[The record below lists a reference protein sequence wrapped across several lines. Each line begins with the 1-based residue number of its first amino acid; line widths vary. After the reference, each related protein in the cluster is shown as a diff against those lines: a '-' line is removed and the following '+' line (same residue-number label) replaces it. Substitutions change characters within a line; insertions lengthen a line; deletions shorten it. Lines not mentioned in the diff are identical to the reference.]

1 MKQNLHLILWILTI
15 VLMTLA
21 IANEFFGGQPLSLLG
36 FVFVLALALSA
47 IGAAVEDWAGRDSG
61 FSRFWRSRAFSAGV
75 FIATFV
81 LVVVAM
87 AILP

>member
-1 MKQNLHLILWILTI
+1 MKQNLHLVLWILTI

-21 IANEFFGGQPLSLLG
+21 IADEFLSGQPLSLLG

-47 IGAAVEDWAGRDSG
+47 VGATVEEWTGRDSS

-75 FIATFV
+75 FLATFV

-87 AILP
+87 VALP

>member
-1 MKQNLHLILWILTI
+1 MKQNFHLILWILTI

-21 IANEFFGGQPLSLLG
+21 IADEFLSGQPLSLLG

-47 IGAAVEDWAGRDSG
+47 LGAAVEEWTGRDSS
-61 FSRFWRSRAFSAGV
+61 FSRFWRSRAFSTAV
-75 FIATFV
+75 FAVTFL

-87 AILP
+87 IFLP

>member
-1 MKQNLHLILWILTI
+1 MKQNLHPILWILTI

-61 FSRFWRSRAFSAGV
+61 FGRFWHSRAFSAGV
-75 FIATFV
+75 FIATFA

-87 AILP
+87 AVLP